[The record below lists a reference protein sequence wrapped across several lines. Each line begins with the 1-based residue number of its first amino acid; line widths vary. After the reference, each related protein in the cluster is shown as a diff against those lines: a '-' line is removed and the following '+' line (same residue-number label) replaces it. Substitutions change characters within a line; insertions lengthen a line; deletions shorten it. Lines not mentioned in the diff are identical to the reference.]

1 MDKKKR
7 FFTSFNEWHPTPPP
21 NPASVVH
28 VKSLVDYGNT
38 KTPACTLGW
47 VARLCC
53 SWLSLGKANLI
64 SHWDNTVV
72 KSDNEKKVLG
82 LDSLI
87 SSSTCLEWPGECN
100 SAALTSHQS
109 SKLNCTHC
117 SVKNSLS
124 RTYVQGQLQLNT
136 YFLQATLTTTWP
148 QYKSQLTML
157 SLDDCKLNIAWNW
170 KRLWVGSFSKGK
182 HFN

>member
-1 MDKKKR
+1 MQKKAKRKKTKTIVSKTYERITKSKKKKVLCHIKPLAKWTKKR

-87 SSSTCLEWPGECN
+87 SSSTCLE
-100 SAALTSHQS
+100 
-109 SKLNCTHC
+109 
-117 SVKNSLS
+117 
-124 RTYVQGQLQLNT
+124 
-136 YFLQATLTTTWP
+136 
-148 QYKSQLTML
+148 
-157 SLDDCKLNIAWNW
+157 
-170 KRLWVGSFSKGK
+170 
-182 HFN
+182 